1 MYKCKYCSKEFE
13 TKQKLARHIQAC
25 ELNPTNVKME
35 CPKCHKL
42 FYWTMFSPLIGIVV
56 GYLSTVTILS
66 IDPTSEPTAGLLT
79 LFAVSLIPLTTLI
92 ILAVSTSP
100 FS

>member
-25 ELNPTNVKME
+25 ELNPTNVKVE

-42 FYWTMFSPLIGIVV
+42 FY
-56 GYLSTVTILS
+56 
-66 IDPTSEPTAGLLT
+66 
-79 LFAVSLIPLTTLI
+79 
-92 ILAVSTSP
+92 
-100 FS
+100 